1 MSDQS
6 NIPENPEDLKCG
18 NLFDVKGFVAVVTG
32 VRSLNEALNIR
43 VELELD

>member
-6 NIPENPEDLKCG
+6 NIPEDPEELKCG

-32 VRSLNEALNIR
+32 VRSSNEALNIR
-43 VELELD
+43 VQPELD